1 MQAQAAQRRK
11 EQRASQLQQWLRE
24 ADAILN
30 QGLETLETEL
40 VLAQQAEAKAEAAAL
55 AAQAAESEHT
65 QQPMAEDKIEPEQE
79 PEPPIQDDGPSY
91 SPW

>member
-1 MQAQAAQRRK
+1 MSNFFFNK
-11 EQRASQLQQWLRE
+11 E
-24 ADAILN
+24 
-30 QGLETLETEL
+30 T
-40 VLAQQAEAKAEAAAL
+40 AAAL